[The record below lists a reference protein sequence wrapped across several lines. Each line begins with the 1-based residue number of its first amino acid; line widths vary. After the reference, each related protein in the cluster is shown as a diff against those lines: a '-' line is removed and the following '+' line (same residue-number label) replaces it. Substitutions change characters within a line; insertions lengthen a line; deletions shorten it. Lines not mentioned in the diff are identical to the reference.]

1 MTIVFAFTS
10 CNRTLIIEKQSDY
23 HDSIYDLESCLLE
36 TFGDYYIIEDPDI
49 DSENK
54 RIIIRFVFLTSY
66 INSDNKD
73 LSLLEVMEGTRILF
87 NNFLAD
93 NPDYYL
99 NEGYWIRISFCE
111 APDINDLQTPYEVWG
126 SISNNIN
133 GTYSTETT
141 LCNVN
146 YHFLLSDLSNN
157 TLSFEG
163 IREINVEGI
172 TDTDFVL
179 ELLER
184 MPDIEIVKVSSDDLE
199 TYYSE
204 IRPDLQF
211 I

>member
-1 MTIVFAFTS
+1 M
-10 CNRTLIIEKQSDY
+10 
-23 HDSIYDLESCLLE
+23 
-36 TFGDYYIIEDPDI
+36 
-49 DSENK
+49 
-54 RIIIRFVFLTSY
+54 
-66 INSDNKD
+66 
-73 LSLLEVMEGTRILF
+73 
-87 NNFLAD
+87 
-93 NPDYYL
+93 
-99 NEGYWIRISFCE
+99 
-111 APDINDLQTPYEVWG
+111 
-126 SISNNIN
+126 
-133 GTYSTETT
+133 
-141 LCNVN
+141 N